1 MGFEARIMK
10 KQKKKKKGIG
20 RTQSSNDDT
29 NKFDFTQTTSPFHE
43 YYEGRIRYFENIL
56 TPTTTVVATAT
67 KTKTKKHPRHSREQ
81 ITVTASST
89 ATAVATSVFENNNYS
104 NNKWKNWKN
113 DGDSTNSKRM
123 KV

>member
-1 MGFEARIMK
+1 MG
-10 KQKKKKKGIG
+10 
-20 RTQSSNDDT
+20 SNDDT
-29 NKFDFTQTTSPFHE
+29 NKFDFIQTTSPFHE
-43 YYEGRIRYFENIL
+43 YYEGRIRYFRNIL
-56 TPTTTVVATAT
+56 TPTTTVVVATATKTKT
-67 KTKTKKHPRHSREQ
+67 KTKTKKHPRHSGEQ